1 MQGFSRYPKTSR
13 ISPKTRQG
21 MIWQALNMIGLRLLL
36 LPFAIALVACDDG
49 YLRGSVTI
57 SSDGKTYLAIV
68 DDNGGGCGPIFVD
81 GKIWSHSIGE
91 AGLIASGRHKIQCGG
106 WIEFDIPEGVVFHF
120 DYWGP

>member
-1 MQGFSRYPKTSR
+1 
-13 ISPKTRQG
+13 
-21 MIWQALNMIGLRLLL
+21 MIGLRLLPL
-36 LPFAIALVACDDG
+36 LFAIALVACDDG